1 MFVFSPQF
9 YQKRVP
15 MNDSSALSPGA
26 QMLKGVDEG
35 FFKLEKFLNYV
46 AAFVILGV
54 MLVGTFQ
61 VFGRKLLDI
70 PVPGYV
76 DIIEMVMTIFA
87 FLSIAY
93 TQRLGGH
100 VRMELI
106 LGRFKGR
113 VLYFFEVFGT
123 LCAIIVVAILAY
135 YAYTHFQRA
144 WDIGDSTID
153 IQLPIWPSKLLVPFA
168 FGILLIRLF
177 IQLIGFIRLFLYP
190 DAELIGVPKI
200 ETVDDQAQAEIDAG
214 LAGEAEKIDL
224 LRRENGGAS

>member
-1 MFVFSPQF
+1 MYDSP
-9 YQKRVP
+9 
-15 MNDSSALSPGA
+15 ALSPGA
-26 QMLKGVDEG
+26 QMLRGVDEG
-35 FFKLEKFLNYV
+35 FFRFEKFLNYV
-46 AAFVILGV
+46 AGFVILAV
-54 MLVGTFQ
+54 MFVGTFQ

-76 DIIEMVMTIFA
+76 DIIEMTMTIFA

-113 VLYFFEVFGT
+113 VLYFFEIFGT
-123 LCAIIVVAILAY
+123 VCAIVVVAILGY
-135 YAYTHFQRA
+135 YAFTHFQRA

-168 FGILLIRLF
+168 FGVLLFRLF
-177 IQLIGFIRLFLYP
+177 IQLAGFIRLFLYP
-190 DAELIGVPKI
+190 NAELIGVPKM

-214 LAGEAEKIDL
+214 LAGEDNKVDL
-224 LRRENGGAS
+224 LHRKDVDAS